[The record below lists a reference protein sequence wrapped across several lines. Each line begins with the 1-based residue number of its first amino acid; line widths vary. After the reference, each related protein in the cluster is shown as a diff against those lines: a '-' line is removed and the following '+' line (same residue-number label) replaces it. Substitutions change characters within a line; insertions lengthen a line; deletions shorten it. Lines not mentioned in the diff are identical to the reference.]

1 MHEYRINYFK
11 WDKAGDG
18 VNPHFMSL
26 LKLADELHTDDPG
39 LFINVTVGTW
49 PSPFWLNH
57 VDCTWH
63 GGGDVSW
70 IGKGDKREQWLTYR
84 DESAL
89 SVVKRGPLYPLNSI
103 MLHGLVLGR
112 AYQGKIVAEAGNH
125 LRNECRSFF
134 GSGTCMQE
142 VYLSPDLMDDAA
154 WDDLAES
161 AKWSRKHAAV
171 LTDVHMIGGE
181 PAKLEPYGWAAWSPG
196 QAVLTL
202 RNPDARP
209 QSVFELAAGTPREIS
224 LKSAY
229 QVQRVR
235 SLDLTTGRPVTLEL
249 QPFEVLVFDTGN

>member
-1 MHEYRINYFK
+1 
-11 WDKAGDG
+11 

-26 LKLADELHTDDPG
+26 LKLADELHADDPG
-39 LFINVTVGTW
+39 LFLNVTVGTW

-70 IGKGDKREQWLTYR
+70 LGKGDKREQWLTYR
-84 DESAL
+84 DSSAL
-89 SVVKRGPLYPLNSI
+89 SVVKRGPVYPLNSI
-103 MLHGLVLGR
+103 MLHGLVLGH
-112 AYQGKIVAEAGNH
+112 AYQGKTVAEAGNK

-142 VYLSPDLMDDAA
+142 VYLSPDLMDEAA
-154 WDDLAES
+154 WNDLAET
-161 AKWSRKHAAV
+161 AKWARKHAAV
-171 LTDVHMIGGE
+171 LTDTHMIGGE
-181 PAKLEPYGWAAWSPG
+181 PAKLEPYGWACWIPG

-202 RNPDARP
+202 RNPDNQPKTITLDA
-209 QSVFELAAGTPREIS
+209 QTIFELPEHAPKAYA

-229 QVQRVR
+229 QEQRLQ
-235 SLDLTTGRPVTLEL
+235 SLNLEAGKPVAVEL